1 MEATKDVKQPATKAT
16 APKYSAAE
24 LAQAAQK
31 VFGVPQDVVTAA
43 LRMAGIQSAT
53 IKEAQ
58 KIVGNFAKKEV
69 K

>member
-1 MEATKDVKQPATKAT
+1 MAPKETKQTPAKAAT
-16 APKYSAAE
+16 PKYSAAE

-31 VFGVPQDVVTAA
+31 VFGVPQDVATAA

-53 IKEAQ
+53 IEEAK
-58 KIVGNFAKKEV
+58 KIVGDFAKKEV